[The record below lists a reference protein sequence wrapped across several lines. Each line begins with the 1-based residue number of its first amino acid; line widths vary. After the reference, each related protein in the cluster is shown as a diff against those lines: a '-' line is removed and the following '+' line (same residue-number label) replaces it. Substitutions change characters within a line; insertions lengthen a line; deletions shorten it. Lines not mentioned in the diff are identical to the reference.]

1 MLAPPTDA
9 PSQVTREVAAECLQ
23 LLSGQAGGLLGAGHS
38 WVAGPGEPADAR
50 TAQSP
55 APAAAAAGQR
65 PAGVAQW
72 LAQLTSGAIEDLQDA
87 LAQRSNAGSSSTLLA
102 AAPLPLY
109 ALLTVTALI
118 AAAIACLVPR

>member
-1 MLAPPTDA
+1 MLVPPTDA
-9 PSQVTREVAAECLQ
+9 PLQVTHEVAAECLQ

-50 TAQSP
+50 TGQSP

-65 PAGVAQW
+65 QAGVAQW
-72 LAQLTSGAIEDLQDA
+72 LAQLMCGAIEDLQDA
-87 LAQRSNAGSSSTLLA
+87 LAQRSSTGSSNTRLA

-109 ALLTVTALI
+109 ALLAVAALI
-118 AAAIACLVPR
+118 AVAMACLVPR